1 MGNVIIVQGQELEIN
16 YSFAVAAGYGH
27 KKIKVELF
35 FGRESK
41 VFSATTNNM
50 PAFDEAS
57 ALEGDEKY
65 LAFYKIIESQIENQV
80 FEWISEF

>member
-1 MGNVIIVQGQELEIN
+1 MSNIIIVQGKEIEIN
-16 YSFAVAAGYGH
+16 YSFAITAGHGH

-35 FGRESK
+35 LGRESK

-57 ALEGDEKY
+57 DLEGNEKY
-65 LAFYKIIESQIENQV
+65 LALYKIIESQIEYEV
-80 FEWISEF
+80 FEWISGF